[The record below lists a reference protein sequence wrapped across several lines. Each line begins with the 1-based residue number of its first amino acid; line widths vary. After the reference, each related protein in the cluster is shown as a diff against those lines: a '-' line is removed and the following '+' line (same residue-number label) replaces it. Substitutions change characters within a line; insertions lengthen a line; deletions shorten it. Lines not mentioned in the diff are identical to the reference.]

1 MTMCEIRQNGL
12 SLFFVHVIRCDCIYI
27 ISEYMI
33 RVTAHGTVGIYYSE
47 KFSRTFLQSCLF
59 RKGEWILLCWS
70 VTYSVHT
77 KAFSL
82 QGLKM

>member
-1 MTMCEIRQNGL
+1 
-12 SLFFVHVIRCDCIYI
+12 
-27 ISEYMI
+27 MI
-33 RVTAHGTVGIYYSE
+33 RVTANGTIGIYYSE